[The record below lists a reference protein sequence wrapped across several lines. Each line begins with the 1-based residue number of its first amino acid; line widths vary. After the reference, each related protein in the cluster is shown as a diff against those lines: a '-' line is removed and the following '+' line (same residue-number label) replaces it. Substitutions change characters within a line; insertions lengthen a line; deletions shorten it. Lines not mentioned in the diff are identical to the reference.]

1 MSNATELTLG
11 EQGTQLFE
19 FDAQSVSK
27 RALWPQLLL
36 KKVLCLVEGLFI
48 SLRVVNQFPKHAL
61 HS

>member
-11 EQGTQLFE
+11 KQGTQLFE

-27 RALWPQLLL
+27 WALWPQLLL

-48 SLRVVNQFPKHAL
+48 SLRVVN
-61 HS
+61 